1 MKTFQRCLESAK
13 RQSSNCKE
21 IIVVDRFS
29 QDGLASFARANGA
42 TVIQSNANRSM
53 ARNIGLQSASSR
65 GVLFVDADMIL
76 PTSLIEECE
85 SGLDEYDAIIIPE
98 ESMGVGFWAEC
109 KAAERTMHIGDERM
123 EAARCFRRETLI
135 SLGGYRASLES
146 GEDWDLHNR
155 AINSLLSVGRSKS
168 VMMHDEGHL
177 SLSLLLKKK
186 YRYGKSFGRYLR
198 MNPGVGFTQ
207 INPLRRIVQP
217 SLKAFL
223 STPKYGVGILTMTSL
238 EFAAAGL
245 GHLVGGRG
253 YSTLA

>member
-1 MKTFQRCLESAK
+1 MKTFQRCLESA
-13 RQSSNCKE
+13 RCQSSKCKE

-29 QDGLASFARANGA
+29 QDGLASFAKANGA
-42 TVIQSNANRSM
+42 TVIQSNANRSV
-53 ARNIGLQSASSR
+53 ARNLGLQNASSR

-76 PTSLIEECE
+76 PTTLVEECE
-85 SGLDEYDAIIIPE
+85 RGLDEYDAIVIPE

-109 KAAERTMHIGDERM
+109 KAAERTMHIGDEMM
-123 EAARCFRRETLI
+123 EAARCFRRGALV
-135 SLGGYRASLES
+135 SLGGYRATLES

-155 AINSLLSVGRSKS
+155 AITSLLSVGRTKS
-168 VMMHDEGHL
+168 VIMHDEGHL

-198 MNPGVGFTQ
+198 VNPGVGLTQ

-217 SLKAFL
+217 SLKAFF

-245 GHLVGGRG
+245 GHLVGGRN
-253 YSTLA
+253 SSSLA

>member
-1 MKTFQRCLESAK
+1 METFQRCLESV
-13 RQSSNCKE
+13 RQQSSECKE
-21 IIVVDRFS
+21 VIVVDRFS

-42 TVIQSNANRSM
+42 TVIQSDANRSV
-53 ARNIGLQSASSR
+53 ARNIGLQNASSR

-76 PTSLIEECE
+76 PTTLIEECE
-85 SGLDEYDAIIIPE
+85 VGLDESDAIIIPE
-98 ESMGVGFWAEC
+98 ESVGVGFWAEC

-123 EAARCFRRETLI
+123 EAARCFRRETLV

-155 AINSLLSVGRSKS
+155 IITSNLSVGRTNA
-168 VMMHDEGHL
+168 VIMHDEGHL

-186 YRYGKSFGRYLR
+186 YCYGKSFGRYLR
-198 MNPGVGFTQ
+198 ANPAIGFAQ

-217 SLKAFL
+217 SLKAFIAA
-223 STPKYGVGILTMTSL
+223 PKYGIGILTMTSL

-245 GHLVGGRG
+245 GHLVGTRSYG
-253 YSTLA
+253 TLA